1 MGLRI
6 TRAEGPLTDR
16 WRTVPVE
23 SRGATR
29 IGISFRPLQAEGLG
43 LDPSATLTALL
54 EHSFQVVRL
63 AALWT
68 RMEPAP
74 DVFDPS
80 HLDWQVESAER
91 AGKQVIIAVGAV
103 KNFGYPELFDP
114 APHLPQPL
122 PEGWLGGE
130 AAPPWPFPAAVSRL
144 RRGVGPSPAHQPAPP

>member
-1 MGLRI
+1 MGFRI

-43 LDPSATLTALL
+43 LDPSATLKALL

-80 HLDWQVESAER
+80 HLDWQRPR
-91 AGKQVIIAVGAV
+91 A
-103 KNFGYPELFDP
+103 PP
-114 APHLPQPL
+114 PPPPPTPPSPPPPPPPPPHPPPL
-122 PEGWLGGE
+122 P
-130 AAPPWPFPAAVSRL
+130 PP
-144 RRGVGPSPAHQPAPP
+144 

>member
-74 DVFDPS
+74 AVFDPS
-80 HLDWQVESAER
+80 HLDWQFQTPEPPANPR
-91 AGKQVIIAVGAV
+91 LIA
-103 KNFGYPELFDP
+103 
-114 APHLPQPL
+114 
-122 PEGWLGGE
+122 
-130 AAPPWPFPAAVSRL
+130 
-144 RRGVGPSPAHQPAPP
+144 